1 VLIQISLPIID
12 GQGLVDYINVEVT
25 YWVKPGQSSSSISEP
40 IDDQIIIESVIDDAG
55 TDYVNVLTREQ
66 QRNILKKCDK
76 ELRDAY

>member
-1 VLIQISLPIID
+1 MLMQMSLPVID
-12 GQGLVDYINVEVT
+12 DHGNVDYVDIEVV
-25 YWVKPGQSSSSISEP
+25 YWIKPGQPSSSISEP
-40 IDDQIIIESVIDDAG
+40 IDDEIIIESVTDDAG